1 MGSSSRPVAENT
13 YVGATLFTFS
23 MEWDS
28 FADCLQPSAYV
39 FTAPPSFFDPKIDE
53 SDTFAGNFFNNDLS
67 TNNINCSTTSSSIA
81 GSEIGFDEHLNNDDF
96 SELIGNEFGDNL
108 LAGRDALSVLS
119 DDEIFSQIDASCSSS
134 LQDNSV
140 NSNNV
145 NQYNNSDENSNKL
158 YLPEEIGCQNE
169 VDDIVADCYES
180 FRAPAVPPNDYSMG
194 QVCGQRLEEME
205 LDIAKLKKEVDFN
218 SDEDSLLADFFSED
232 DASEIS
238 PEYEKFLKSLLIT
251 PADDFDMNLNVFDRL
266 DENGEDSSDEDSDC
280 STRLAEIVMADHS
293 YSLPWGESACSP
305 SPGCSLAPG
314 CLPPPNSGED
324 SDSEYDFYS
333 SLYQTIV
340 NLPIN
345 F

>member
-1 MGSSSRPVAENT
+1 
-13 YVGATLFTFS
+13 
-23 MEWDS
+23 
-28 FADCLQPSAYV
+28 
-39 FTAPPSFFDPKIDE
+39 
-53 SDTFAGNFFNNDLS
+53 
-67 TNNINCSTTSSSIA
+67 
-81 GSEIGFDEHLNNDDF
+81 
-96 SELIGNEFGDNL
+96 

-293 YSLPWGESACSP
+293 YSLPWSESACSP
-305 SPGCSLAPG
+305 SPGCSLALG
-314 CLPPPNSGED
+314 VYLPQLAHLHPVP
-324 SDSEYDFYS
+324 
-333 SLYQTIV
+333 
-340 NLPIN
+340 
-345 F
+345 